1 MKELMNERINER
13 NQIMKRYI
21 QPDTNFILIEGNMS
35 ICTPTSKVGF
45 GSETVSDKSEE
56 EVF

>member
-1 MKELMNERINER
+1 MNERINER

-45 GSETVSDKSEE
+45 GSETVSGKSEE